1 MVIFYLYEKL
11 KNILRALY
19 IIQFI
24 DIGVMAAVVT
34 IHENLSEMKAWSTDS
49 ANTYILSDIGI
60 YRQVLLALV
69 ALSCFLLCVNL
80 IDMGLQLRNYYE
92 AMWSRSQ
99 SGRLLRI
106 LILIVVKVLMLRS
119 VFYDML
125 DRDTVIDADTF
136 RFWTNFNR
144 FVYIL
149 ALYLSISRAEFFLRV
164 EERFNYI
171 YVMFDE
177 ILAGIQGFLFF
188 LVLEVAFFS
197 FYVSIFG

>member
-34 IHENLSEMKAWSTDS
+34 IHENLSEMKAWSADS